1 MPTYTKVLTTTSAGD
16 NAVEIQLTAPDGV
29 SELKVTGVN
38 GTAADKAILT
48 ANGTYTVDYSC
59 TYQGQT
65 VTGQLQVTVN
75 EIDNI
80 PPTLLQT
87 KWSANKVTATNQDV
101 TVTLTFDK
109 NVSRVQS
116 DPTPD
121 TVKVL
126 LSGSTATVRYSDN
139 TEALTLYFQGANGKW
154 VKEAIKL
161 DAVTNIDRTAPQITV
176 SAPEVSANGKKAVIT
191 FTADERVSFREASR
205 VGKTFT
211 RTIKENGTY
220 TFTFAD
226 MVGNVTT
233 ETVTVTQLVTEPLTM
248 QFSRNANG
256 SGAAQSPEALGA
268 LHIGDTFYVSLNR
281 AATVDFNRQKIE
293 YTSGWTALTM
303 GDKSGGIIGA
313 TDVYGN
319 TASAV
324 FSNILYPD
332 TTAPTIAITLYT
344 IHVSKDITNADLE
357 ETLLANAEAVD
368 DRAGEVTVT
377 VTMPDRIAA
386 GDYPVTYTAEDAFGN
401 RASIPG
407 MLTIHDGT
415 VPSVWVDGEFVERE
429 RIYLAEHDDTLMLK
443 VDMQGQPYTVS
454 YKKNIKTVA
463 QMKRGAT
470 ELELTDHAV
479 QLPFSGTT
487 GYYTVCI
494 TTQDHDQYRIVIYV
508 K

>member
-1 MPTYTKVLTTTSAGD
+1 
-16 NAVEIQLTAPDGV
+16 
-29 SELKVTGVN
+29 
-38 GTAADKAILT
+38 
-48 ANGTYTVDYSC
+48 
-59 TYQGQT
+59 
-65 VTGQLQVTVN
+65 
-75 EIDNI
+75 
-80 PPTLLQT
+80 
-87 KWSANKVTATNQDV
+87 
-101 TVTLTFDK
+101 
-109 NVSRVQS
+109 
-116 DPTPD
+116 
-121 TVKVL
+121 VL

-154 VKEAIKL
+154 VEEAIEL
-161 DAVTNIDRTAPQITV
+161 DAVTNIDRTAPEITV
-176 SAPEVSANGKKAVIT
+176 SAPEVSTNGKKAVIT
-191 FTADERVSFREASR
+191 FTANERVSFREASR

-211 RTIKENGTY
+211 RTMNENGTY

-268 LHIGDTFYVSLNR
+268 LQIGDTFYVSLNR

-303 GDKSGGIIGA
+303 GDKSGGVIGA
-313 TDVYGN
+313 ADVYGN

-357 ETLLANAEAVD
+357 EKLLANAEAVD
-368 DRAGEVTVT
+368 DRAGEVSVT
-377 VTMPDRIAA
+377 VTMPDRITA
-386 GDYPVTYTAEDAFGN
+386 GDYPVTYTAEDASGN
-401 RASIPG
+401 RASISG

-463 QMKRGAT
+463 QMKIGAT